1 MSQVASINSN
11 FPWTRFWRVLDG
23 PREAESD
30 LSEATFLWAPSMEG
44 PPEATPVPTPYQTLP
59 SLLQKPAVI
68 LLGRPGAG
76 KTTELKRLFGG
87 HQTHD
92 GRKVLY
98 FDAKA
103 CSSEPSAIFSDPSW
117 PAVKDQPV
125 LLVLDGVDELIMECP
140 RYAHIFASRLNHE
153 RVSRSP
159 GNLQV
164 VISCRHAE
172 WPEGVDF
179 WPREELIIARLC
191 QLTQEAAQAFV
202 REHLGAREND
212 FWQQVHG
219 QKIEFMAV
227 WPHSLGEL
235 VLEFDRHGGKLPGSL
250 FELLKNASVRR
261 CDPSDSDPSRSLRHP
276 DQAVD
281 VLWFHRVAAR
291 LAALSCF
298 SGRHRLTS
306 KTSDYEAICG
316 ADVFTEP
323 EPWLDGTARLIKENE
338 LRELFKTVLF
348 MPLAGG
354 RHSFAHQMFREFM
367 AAWWLAE
374 RGVTLSQLQSLF
386 GLQEDGKWR
395 HYPQLAAIAAWL
407 ASNPTQSAWQDF
419 LIENDPVVLL
429 RADAAALPDAQ
440 KKRIAQAL
448 LDRAVADR
456 AVDTAWHHHQLRSL
470 ACPGLSEVLK
480 PYLLNYTGAYEAARV
495 LAIQIVEEADVK
507 EAAPFLWQTMRKPQT
522 RLRPQIAYALH
533 QIASNSHDAEWQ
545 AVLDG
550 DIPLDEHGSILGAAL
565 LALVP
570 RKLKIRDVIDHLIP
584 QRDFGIYGLYT
595 SACDAMIE
603 RIEKA
608 DAKAVVRHSAGHH
621 TRGLNK
627 RYREDG
633 ETLVTKALRWLAEDL
648 TDPEVLHIF
657 AEWWLA
663 SIREYRALD
672 WNSKPLSLR
681 DLGFEDATKRRSVL
695 EACIHHPTATHIRPT
710 DLFWSLLRKMILIA
724 DDMEWLIQG
733 VLTGTDRSRPIFATW
748 LRNAFYAPDLTPSQK
763 AALSD
768 TWRQSEFLRSQLPT
782 ANEGED
788 IWAAIQRQTEQH
800 QQEFESHAK
809 EAEQSRLEHQSA
821 HDAYL
826 RHLYEG
832 AKEKAAK
839 DIPLAWNWLNAA
851 LMREENPGSH
861 IITLG
866 HLQHLHEKDEPWMK
880 QLPRDYL
887 RSKAPPF
894 PLTDDQERLNTGID
908 AVCALFAVWNE
919 LKGMPDL
926 QDAISEDWLAH
937 VLNQQIR
944 SFGNE
949 GDFTIEAVISRFA
962 PRSLE
967 AMMRVALHD
976 YLHQGGLYH
985 LQQIAPFAAEMAPR
999 VQKMLTDHPV
1009 QTEGFMNAHSW
1020 LAQVNPKAAEEV
1032 ITHWIEQIP
1041 KNSRE
1046 PAHLL
1051 VYASAMANLGG
1062 SIWPKIRQHVCA
1074 DRETT
1079 SKVLLCAFGRSHSS
1093 SQTISIAEW
1102 DADYLADVVE
1112 LIFTTF
1118 PRGKDPD
1125 PEGVVTPR
1133 KELYWVRQR
1142 FVNTLEERGMTS
1154 AVRRLLRL
1162 GLKDT
1167 HPWLWGAHQRAMN
1180 AKIASEWPTVPAADL
1195 LQLARDH
1202 DISLVRD
1209 ESALQNAVL
1218 RALDSYQLDLK
1229 TSDHGR
1235 KLRNDDGTPR
1245 IENALSDHLAQWLRD
1260 KLRLIGHREVK
1271 TPHEKREDLDITLS
1285 RSGHE
1290 SLQLTIEVKKHDSEG
1305 LLDKMES
1312 QLKRLYLEGQN
1323 RTHGIY
1329 LVFWFDDGTLSF
1341 EQISEQLATQARQ
1354 LSQHPYQLRARVLD
1368 CREKTLVPT
1377 DPHLKSSKQ
1386 SRKPRPG
1393 KSSKSKARN

>member
-23 PREAESD
+23 PREVESD
-30 LSEATFLWAPSMEG
+30 LSEATFLWVPSMEG

-59 SLLQKPAVI
+59 NLLQKPAVI

-159 GNLQV
+159 GSLQV

-172 WPEGVDF
+172 WPEGIDF

-191 QLTQEAAQAFV
+191 QLTDEAAQAFV
-202 REHLGAREND
+202 REHLKAREND

-298 SGRHRLTS
+298 SGRHRLTF
-306 KTSDYEAICG
+306 KTSDSEAICG

-374 RGVTLSQLQSLF
+374 RGITLSQLQSLF

-407 ASNPTQSAWQDF
+407 ASNPAQSAWQDF
-419 LIENDPVVLL
+419 LIENDPIVLL

-470 ACPGLSEVLK
+470 VCPGLSEVLK

-533 QIASNSHDAEWQ
+533 QIASDSHEAEWQ

-608 DAKAVVRHSAGHH
+608 DAKAVVRQSACHH

-627 RYREDG
+627 PHREDE

-648 TDPEVLHIF
+648 SDPEALHIL
-657 AEWWLA
+657 AEWWLT
-663 SIREYRALD
+663 SIREYRTLD
-672 WNSKPLSLR
+672 WDSKPLSLR
-681 DLGFEDATKRRSVL
+681 DLGFEDATKRRSIL
-695 EACIHHPTATHIRPT
+695 EACIQHPTATHIRPT
-710 DLFWSLLRKMILIA
+710 DLFWSLLRKMIHIA
-724 DDMEWLIQG
+724 EDMQWLIQG
-733 VLTGTDRSRPIFATW
+733 VLTGTDRSKPIFATW
-748 LRNAFYAPDLTPSQK
+748 LRNAFYAPDLTSNQK
-763 AALSD
+763 ASLTD
-768 TWRQSEFLRSQLPT
+768 TWRHSEVLRAQLPA

-809 EAEQSRLEHQSA
+809 EAEKSRLEHQSA
-821 HDAYL
+821 HDAFL

-832 AKEKAAK
+832 AKDKAAK

-851 LMREENPGSH
+851 LMREGNPGSH

-949 GDFTIEAVISRFA
+949 GDFTIEAVLSRFA

-967 AMMRVALHD
+967 AMMRVTLHD

-985 LQQIAPFAAEMAPR
+985 LQHIAPFAAEMAPR
-999 VQKMLTDHPV
+999 IQKMLKDHPV
-1009 QTEGFMNAHSW
+1009 QTEGFMNAHGW
-1020 LAQVNPKAAEEV
+1020 LAQVNPQAAEEV
-1032 ITHWIEQIP
+1032 ITYWIEQIP

-1062 SIWPKIRQHVCA
+1062 SIWPKIRQRVCA

-1079 SKVLLCAFGRSHSS
+1079 SKVLLRAFGHSHSS
-1093 SQTISIAEW
+1093 SQTIPIAEW
-1102 DADYLADVVE
+1102 DADYLADIVE

-1118 PRGKDPD
+1118 PPEKDPNRD
-1125 PEGVVTPR
+1125 GNVTPR
-1133 KELYWVRQR
+1133 KEMYWVRSR
-1142 FVNTLEERGMTS
+1142 FVAALEERGMTS

-1209 ESALQNAVL
+1209 VAGLQAVML
-1218 RALDSYQLDLK
+1218 RMLDSYHIDLK
-1229 TSDHGR
+1229 TTRHWGQ
-1235 KLRNDDGTPR
+1235 LRDDKGKPR
-1245 IENALSDHLAQWLRD
+1245 IENALSNHLAQWLQD
-1260 KLRLIGHREVK
+1260 KMHVIGHREVE
-1271 TPHEKREDLDITLS
+1271 TPHGKREDLNVTIS
-1285 RSGHE
+1285 RPGHE
-1290 SLQLTIEVKKHDSEG
+1290 SLQLTIEVKKHDSDG
-1305 LLDKMES
+1305 LWDKMES
-1312 QLKRLYLEGQN
+1312 QLKKLYLEGQKGQS

-1329 LVFWFDDGTLSF
+1329 LVFWFEDRSDTTF
-1341 EQISEQLATQARQ
+1341 EEASEKLATQARQ
-1354 LSQHPYQLRARVLD
+1354 LSQHPYQIRARVLD
-1368 CREKTLVPT
+1368 CREKTLVPA
-1377 DPHLKSSKQ
+1377 DPHRKSAKQ
-1386 SRKPRPG
+1386 LRKTR
-1393 KSSKSKARN
+1393 K